1 MATNHRYG
9 LIMAGGRG
17 TRFWPRSR
25 KRNAKQVLR
34 FFGERSLIQQTVDR
48 VSSVIPPENIWVV
61 TNDYLQQEI
70 RKQLPEVPK
79 RQIIAEPAQRN
90 TAPCIGLA
98 AHILTGLDPEAV
110 MGVFPAD
117 HLILKEGRFRNFVK
131 AAFRAAENNSVVVLG
146 IQPRWAE
153 TGYGYIEFPKRVLPG
168 ETNPIPVTSFREKPD
183 PRTAKQFVER
193 GHFFWNAGMFF
204 WKASTVLELM
214 RLHQP
219 KTATLLAGLP
229 GIDSKAFSKK
239 LAEAYPLCE
248 NISVDYAI
256 IEKASHVAGL
266 ALDDIGWNDVGS
278 WEAVY
283 DLAGKD
289 AQGNAARGEIFAE
302 NSRGNYVDAQ
312 KPVALVGV
320 ENLVIVDTA
329 DALLVASRGSAQDV
343 SKIVKFLDSQ
353 KREEL
358 L

>member
-1 MATNHRYG
+1 MANHRYG

-48 VSSVIPPENIWVV
+48 LSALIPPENIWVV

-90 TAPCIGLA
+90 TAPCIALA
-98 AHILTGLDPEAV
+98 AHILAGLDPGAV

-131 AAFRAAENNSVVVLG
+131 AAFKAAETNNVVVLG

-153 TGYGYIEFPKRVLPG
+153 TGYGYIEFPKNVLPG
-168 ETNPIPVTSFREKPD
+168 GNAAIAVKSFREKPD

-204 WKASTVLELM
+204 WKAATVLELM
-214 RLHQP
+214 RQHQP

-229 GIDSKAFSKK
+229 GVDAKNFGKK

-256 IEKASHVAGL
+256 IEKAQDVVGL

-283 DLAGKD
+283 DLAEKD
-289 AQGNAARGEIFAE
+289 ANANASRGELIAE
-302 NSRGNYVDAQ
+302 NSCGNYVDAQ

-329 DALLVASRGSAQDV
+329 DALLVASRSSAQDV
-343 SKIVKFLDSQ
+343 SKIVKRLDAQ
-353 KREEL
+353 GREEL

>member
-1 MATNHRYG
+1 MANHRYG

-48 VSSVIPPENIWVV
+48 LRAVIPPENIWVV
-61 TNDYLQQEI
+61 TNEFLQPEI

-90 TAPCIGLA
+90 TAPCIALA
-98 AHILTGLDPEAV
+98 AQILSSVDPQAI

-117 HLILKEGRFRNFVK
+117 QLILKEARFRGFVK
-131 AAFRAAENNSVVVLG
+131 AAFRAAETNSVVVLG

-153 TGYGYIEFPKRVLPG
+153 TGYGYIEFPKKVLPG
-168 ETNPIPVTSFREKPD
+168 ANIALPVTSFCEKPD
-183 PRTAKQFVER
+183 AKTAQAFLDQ

-204 WKASTVLELM
+204 WRASTVLDLM
-214 RLHQP
+214 RHHQP

-229 GIDSKAFSKK
+229 AIGSKSFGTK
-239 LAEAYPLCE
+239 LAAAYPLCE
-248 NISVDYAI
+248 NISVDYGI
-256 IEKASHVAGL
+256 IEKAQQVAGL
-266 ALDDIGWNDVGS
+266 ALDDIGWSDVGS

-283 DLAGKD
+283 DLARKD
-289 AQGNAARGEIFAE
+289 AHGNACRGDLIAE
-302 NSRGNYVDAQ
+302 DSRDNYVDAN
-312 KPVALVGV
+312 KTIALLGV
-320 ENLVIVDTA
+320 ENLVIVDTP
-329 DALLVASRGSAQDV
+329 DALLVAHRGRAQDV
-343 SKIVKFLDSQ
+343 SKIVKRLDAAA
-353 KREEL
+353 REEL

>member
-1 MATNHRYG
+1 MPNHRYG

-48 VSSVIPPENIWVV
+48 LKGVIDSQNIWVV
-61 TNDYLQQEI
+61 TNDYLQAEI

-79 RQIIAEPAQRN
+79 EQIIAEPAQRN
-90 TAPCIGLA
+90 TTPCIGLA
-98 AHILTGLDPEAV
+98 AQILSQLDPKAI

-117 HLILKEGRFRNFVK
+117 HLILKEARFRSFVK
-131 AAFRAAENNSVVVLG
+131 AAFKAAEANDVVVLG

-153 TGYGYIEFPKRVLPG
+153 TGYGYIEFPKSVTPG
-168 ETNPIPVTSFREKPD
+168 DTNPSTVASFREKPD
-183 PRTAKQFVER
+183 EKTAKTFVKK
-193 GHFFWNAGMFF
+193 GNFFWNAGMFF
-204 WKASTVLELM
+204 WRASTVLDLM
-214 RLHQP
+214 RHHQP

-229 GIDSKAFSKK
+229 AFGSKQFASK
-239 LAEAYPLCE
+239 LADSYPLCE
-248 NISVDYAI
+248 NISVDYGI
-256 IEKASHVAGL
+256 IEKAEKVTGI

-283 DLAGKD
+283 EISEKD
-289 AQGNAARGEIFAE
+289 ANGNA
-302 NSRGNYVDAQ
+302 SRADLVVEGSSGNYVDAN
-312 KPVALVGV
+312 KTVALVGV
-320 ENLVIVDTA
+320 DNLIVVDTP
-329 DALLVASRGSAQDV
+329 DALLGGARSRAQDV
-343 SKIVKFLDSQ
+343 SKLVKTLDAQ

>member
-1 MATNHRYG
+1 MANHRYG

-48 VSSVIPPENIWVV
+48 LNAVIPPENIWVI
-61 TNDYLQQEI
+61 TNDFLQKEI

-90 TAPCIGLA
+90 TAPCIALA
-98 AHILTGLDPEAV
+98 AHVLAGIDPEAV

-117 HLILKEGRFRNFVK
+117 HLILKEARFRGFVK
-131 AAFRAAENNSVVVLG
+131 AAFKAAETNNVVVLG

-153 TGYGYIEFPKRVLPG
+153 TGYGYIEFPKNVLPG
-168 ETNPIPVTSFREKPD
+168 GNAPIAVSSFREKPD
-183 PRTAKQFVER
+183 ARTAKQFVER

-204 WKASTVLELM
+204 WKASAVLDLM
-214 RLHQP
+214 RHHQP

-229 GIDSKAFSKK
+229 PVDKKSFTKK
-239 LAEAYPLCE
+239 LAAAYPLCE

-256 IEKASHVAGL
+256 IENARDVVGL

-283 DLAGKD
+283 DLAAKD
-289 AQGNAARGEIFAE
+289 ASGNASRGELLAE

-320 ENLVIVDTA
+320 ENLVIVDTV
-329 DALLVASRGSAQDV
+329 DALLVAKRGGAQDV
-343 SKIVKFLDSQ
+343 SKIVKMLDA
-353 KREEL
+353 KGREEL

>member
-1 MATNHRYG
+1 MANHRYG

-48 VSSVIPPENIWVV
+48 LSAVIPAENIWVI
-61 TNDYLQQEI
+61 TNDFLQKEI

-90 TAPCIGLA
+90 TAPCIALA
-98 AHILTGLDPEAV
+98 AHILAGLDPEAV

-117 HLILKEGRFRNFVK
+117 HLILKEGRFRSFVK
-131 AAFRAAENNSVVVLG
+131 AAFKAAETNNVVVLG

-153 TGYGYIEFPKRVLPG
+153 TGYGYIEFPKNVLPG
-168 ETNPIPVTSFREKPD
+168 GNAPMPVTSFREKPD
-183 PRTAKQFVER
+183 ARTAKQFVER

-204 WKASTVLELM
+204 WKASAVLDLM
-214 RLHQP
+214 RHHQP

-229 GIDSKAFSKK
+229 PVDKKSFAKK
-239 LAEAYPLCE
+239 LAAAYPLCE

-256 IEKASHVAGL
+256 IEKAQAVVGL

-283 DLAGKD
+283 DLAEKD
-289 AQGNAARGEIFAE
+289 ANGNASRGELLAE

-329 DALLVASRGSAQDV
+329 DALLVAKRGSAQDV
-343 SKIVKFLDSQ
+343 SKIVKMLDG
-353 KREEL
+353 KGREEL